1 MVIDFGVMFR
11 MGLGTRRRRRRV
23 WRCARVGDGT
33 LTASPTGRDVCRR
46 AGLGEG
52 HDGANARTCSIV
64 KLSMLGRDQTGEG
77 VIVYGKAGKMGM
89 HTGFKVGV
97 GADAGYWILDA
108 GCWMLDAG

>member
-1 MVIDFGVMFR
+1 
-11 MGLGTRRRRRRV
+11 
-23 WRCARVGDGT
+23 
-33 LTASPTGRDVCRR
+33 
-46 AGLGEG
+46 
-52 HDGANARTCSIV
+52 
-64 KLSMLGRDQTGEG
+64 MLGRDQTGEG